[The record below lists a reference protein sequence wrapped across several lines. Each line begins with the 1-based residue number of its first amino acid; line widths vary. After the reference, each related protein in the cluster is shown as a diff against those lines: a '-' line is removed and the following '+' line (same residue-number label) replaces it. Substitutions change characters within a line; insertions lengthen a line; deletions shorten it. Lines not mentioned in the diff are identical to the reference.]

1 MAGTQ
6 AKAGFLATDCH
17 PKGNIM
23 LHPAPALAQVQS
35 HQPKTTSALVRE
47 LGIQHASALHQR
59 QALAEWLESNT
70 ATPELQLSLRANG
83 YGIFLL
89 PRPLRR
95 SPQTLNPNV
104 VPRAS

>member
-1 MAGTQ
+1 MAGAQ
-6 AKAGFLATDCH
+6 AKASFLTTDCH
-17 PKGNIM
+17 PKGNMM

-35 HQPKTTSALVRE
+35 KTTSALLRQ

-59 QALAEWLESNT
+59 RALAEWLESNT

>member
-1 MAGTQ
+1 
-6 AKAGFLATDCH
+6 
-17 PKGNIM
+17 M

-35 HQPKTTSALVRE
+35 HRPKTASALLRQ

-59 QALAEWLESNT
+59 GALAEWLESNS
-70 ATPELQLSLRANG
+70 ATPELKLSLRANG

-95 SPQTLNPNV
+95 SPLMLNPNE

>member
-1 MAGTQ
+1 MAGAQ
-6 AKAGFLATDCH
+6 AKAGFLTTDCH
-17 PKGNIM
+17 LKGNIM

-35 HQPKTTSALVRE
+35 HPKTTSALVRE